1 MNDIFEVAEGPRE
14 QSSKEKKVY
23 FITTTE
29 LESFPTSPTATV
41 YDESDNDTDVTATVM
56 PSGSNSASGDVITL
70 KPLTALTARH
80 NYRIEVVFTVGSN
93 IHNRYI
99 LVKCPK

>member
-1 MNDIFEVAEGPRE
+1 VNDIFEVAEGARE
-14 QSSKEKKVY
+14 QSSKETKVY
-23 FITTTE
+23 SITTTN
-29 LESFPTSPTATV
+29 LESAPTSPTATV

-93 IHNRYI
+93 IHNRYLLI
-99 LVKCPK
+99 KCPK